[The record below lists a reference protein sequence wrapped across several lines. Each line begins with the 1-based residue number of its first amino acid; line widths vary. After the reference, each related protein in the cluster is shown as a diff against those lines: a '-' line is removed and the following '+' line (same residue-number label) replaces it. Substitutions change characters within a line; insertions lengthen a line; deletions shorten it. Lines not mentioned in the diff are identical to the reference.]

1 MNQSGQPI
9 YTTRG
14 AQPRPFPGQRALR
27 TSWRASMMLVS
38 VMFGW
43 LIFTFALAAIAAPND
58 PNVEVPVQ
66 VGLGVVVTPADG
78 WYSAADDWEVGPN
91 AVSFQKSGALV
102 AFAAEEF
109 AGTNDQLLTAQ
120 LGFIEQ
126 DFESYRSLPASSS
139 TVSGDLPG
147 LTALFTGVSSSSRL
161 EGELV
166 VATSAGTGVIMLAIA
181 PEGQLSRV
189 QGDLGTMLDNLVVP
203 R

>member
-1 MNQSGQPI
+1 
-9 YTTRG
+9 
-14 AQPRPFPGQRALR
+14 
-27 TSWRASMMLVS
+27 MLVKMRRERAHRREQTGNVRLAIQEAEYKKTQGNLS
-38 VMFGW
+38 FNAG
-43 LIFTFALAAIAAPND
+43 FAQLTSFID
-58 PNVEVPVQ
+58 QDITLGSQGRYGVP
-66 VGLGVVVTPADG
+66 GTHAN
-78 WYSAADDWEVGPN
+78 DWEVGPN

-189 QGDLGTMLDNLVVP
+189 QGDLGTMLDNLLVP